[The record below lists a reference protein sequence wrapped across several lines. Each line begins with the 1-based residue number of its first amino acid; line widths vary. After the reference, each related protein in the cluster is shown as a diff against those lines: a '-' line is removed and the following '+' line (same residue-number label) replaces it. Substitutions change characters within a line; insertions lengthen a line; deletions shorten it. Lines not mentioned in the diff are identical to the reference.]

1 MYWDE
6 CEVKALKFTIPNIK
20 NTKTSWKLLI
30 NSKLNRSERMLWK
43 FSLTFKWKHQQR
55 APLFTCLIFNSLKQS
70 RVLTKSRSP
79 DFLPFQLLSG
89 EVIEAMKS
97 QTCENIFPLYVETR
111 TRIQRRAR
119 RSETLKC
126 KLICS
131 GWERN
136 QIKMMVWSS
145 K

>member
-1 MYWDE
+1 MISQD
-6 CEVKALKFTIPNIK
+6 
-20 NTKTSWKLLI
+20 TKTSAA
-30 NSKLNRSERMLWK
+30 SRD
-43 FSLTFKWKHQQR
+43 FSF
-55 APLFTCLIFNSLKQS
+55 IFE
-70 RVLTKSRSP
+70 SRSDDDLKSYILTVSRNP

-97 QTCENIFPLYVETR
+97 QTCENIFPLHVETR

-136 QIKMMVWSS
+136 QIKMMV
-145 K
+145 